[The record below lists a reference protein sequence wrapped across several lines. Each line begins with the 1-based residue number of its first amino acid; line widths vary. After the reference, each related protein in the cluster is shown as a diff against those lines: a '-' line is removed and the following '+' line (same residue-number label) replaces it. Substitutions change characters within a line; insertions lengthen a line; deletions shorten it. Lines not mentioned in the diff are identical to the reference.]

1 MSRAM
6 DAPSRHTSVNA
17 RTPVCWLSHPFC
29 RKVMRECLL
38 KDADANAGNHLLRHG
53 PVDVALDSG
62 NAWAVRALLSKVISS
77 YALELRRGH
86 SYP

>member
-1 MSRAM
+1 
-6 DAPSRHTSVNA
+6 
-17 RTPVCWLSHPFC
+17 

-77 YALELRRGH
+77 DALELRRGH
-86 SYP
+86 SYPCRLQQTYSLLV

>member
-1 MSRAM
+1 
-6 DAPSRHTSVNA
+6 
-17 RTPVCWLSHPFC
+17 
-29 RKVMRECLL
+29 MRECLL

-77 YALELRRGH
+77 DALELRRGR